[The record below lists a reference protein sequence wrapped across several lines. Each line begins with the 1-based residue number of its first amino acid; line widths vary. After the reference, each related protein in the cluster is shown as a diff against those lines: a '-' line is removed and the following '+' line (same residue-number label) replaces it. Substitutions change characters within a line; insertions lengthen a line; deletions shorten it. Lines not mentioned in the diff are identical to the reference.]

1 MKKNYGKIEMNYLF
15 NKDQIVDKILDV
27 INMGN
32 ADKPV
37 TPDYVRLYTDSFTS
51 SSNGLG
57 FMDRSLS

>member
-1 MKKNYGKIEMNYLF
+1 MNYLF